1 MDHEG
6 ASPHTQTPSPLG
18 FALLAQ
24 TNQTKPVRRA
34 VSHLYPLILFL
45 LREYFRPRS
54 RIYPCLMSNLLYSRR
69 VVFLQLD
76 PPLPPPHHVPTTS
89 LGGLTVYTG
98 EVPGQRGGPEEEM
111 MADLKILGGAHQAG
125 REPSCISGINECFAL
140 DQAQDNEGA
149 PDNTKSRHQDQTL
162 GDMISG

>member
-76 PPLPPPHHVPTTS
+76 PPPTMCPPHPLVASQST
-89 LGGLTVYTG
+89 LARCRVK
-98 EVPGQRGGPEEEM
+98 EE
-111 MADLKILGGAHQAG
+111 DLRK
-125 REPSCISGINECFAL
+125 
-140 DQAQDNEGA
+140 
-149 PDNTKSRHQDQTL
+149 K
-162 GDMISG
+162 

>member
-1 MDHEG
+1 MCLASGVPDSHHAVACLAHAGTARAGPFLRGTQSPLNSGGCRISAKRAQRGPWENRVDHEG

-69 VVFLQLD
+69 VVFLHLD
-76 PPLPPPHHVPTTS
+76 PPPTMCPPHPLVASQST
-89 LGGLTVYTG
+89 LARCRVK
-98 EVPGQRGGPEEEM
+98 EE
-111 MADLKILGGAHQAG
+111 DLRK
-125 REPSCISGINECFAL
+125 
-140 DQAQDNEGA
+140 
-149 PDNTKSRHQDQTL
+149 K
-162 GDMISG
+162 